1 MRTLKA
7 TFMPEAHHEV
17 RQSDPEKDY
26 WCLYYNGECTFLVM
40 VLVKENNR
48 GWTFVNHALTGN
60 KTTFFFSRGDFE
72 MVEE

>member
-1 MRTLKA
+1 MRILKA
-7 TFMPEAHHEV
+7 TFMPQVHHEV
-17 RQSDPEKDY
+17 RETDLKTGY
-26 WCLYYNGECTFLVM
+26 WSLFYNGENTFLVM
-40 VLVKENNR
+40 VLIKENNR